1 MEDELLELKARF
13 EKLDNMD
20 DNDPKFNEEEYEALE
35 EVIELKDNLVVDLR
49 SKLQTAEMV
58 KESYEYTQ

>member
-1 MEDELLELKARF
+1 MEDELLDLKAKF

-49 SKLQTAEMV
+49 SKLQTAEMI
-58 KESYEYTQ
+58 KKSH